1 MRFLLVLLLC
11 LLVFNRF
18 GGWMTRHG
26 FGRLPGDLRFRLAG
40 REFFLPLGS
49 SVVLMLIAG
58 AIAWIK

>member
-1 MRFLLVLLLC
+1 MRFLLVILIC

-18 GGWMTRHG
+18 GDWMTRHG
-26 FGRLPGDLRFRLAG
+26 FGKLPGDLRFRLAG

-49 SVVLMLIAG
+49 SVALMLIAG

>member
-1 MRFLLVLLLC
+1 MRWILIILIC

-18 GGWMTRHG
+18 GDWMGRHG
-26 FGRLPGDLRFRLAG
+26 FGRLPGDIRFRLAG
-40 REFFLPLGS
+40 RDWFIPLGS

>member
-1 MRFLLVLLLC
+1 MRWILIILIC

-18 GGWMTRHG
+18 GDWMGRHG
-26 FGRLPGDLRFRLAG
+26 FGRLPGDIRFRLGG
-40 REFFLPLGS
+40 RDWFIPLGS